1 MIDNFNRHPSQLY
14 EAILEG
20 IVLFIILNYFYRK
33 MIFKPGLISSLFL
46 IYYSIFRFICEFF
59 REPDIQIGY
68 VFLGL
73 SMGQFISIIFLMIGL
88 ILFLKKNEFKK

>member
-1 MIDNFNRHPSQLY
+1 
-14 EAILEG
+14 
-20 IVLFIILNYFYRK
+20 

-73 SMGQFISIIFLMIGL
+73 SMGQFISIIF
-88 ILFLKKNEFKK
+88 